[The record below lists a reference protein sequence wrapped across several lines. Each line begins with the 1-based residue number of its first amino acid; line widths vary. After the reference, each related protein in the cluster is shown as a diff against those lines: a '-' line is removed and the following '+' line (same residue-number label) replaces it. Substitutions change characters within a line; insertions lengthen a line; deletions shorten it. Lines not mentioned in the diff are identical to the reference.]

1 MIVVLVIAGVLA
13 LWPRTADSG
22 TGSPAQALDS
32 SADLTGPPPDD
43 VALAPA
49 RGQANLRPC
58 PTTTP
63 GAPAAQGPLAEITV
77 LCLGEPG
84 RVDLAAAVARRPAL
98 LNLWASWCQP
108 CREEIPALAAYAT
121 RPNAVPVI
129 GINVLDEP
137 ASALD
142 LLAQLGARYPSVTDP
157 DGVLRRALRWPRVL
171 PTSYLL
177 RPDGTVEQIRSPLVF
192 GSPDELS
199 QVIDRAVTQIPR

>member
-1 MIVVLVIAGVLA
+1 MNAPTPDPTPPGNRRGFGPELRWTIVIVVLAIAGVLA

-58 PTTTP
+58 H
-63 GAPAAQGPLAEITV
+63 
-77 LCLGEPG
+77 
-84 RVDLAAAVARRPAL
+84 
-98 LNLWASWCQP
+98 LWASWCQP

-121 RPNAVPVI
+121 QPNAVPVI

-142 LLAQLGARYPSVTDP
+142 LLAQLGAHYPSVTDP
-157 DGVLRRALRWPRVL
+157 DGVLRRALRWPRLL

-199 QVIDRAVTQIPR
+199 QVIDRAVTQTHR